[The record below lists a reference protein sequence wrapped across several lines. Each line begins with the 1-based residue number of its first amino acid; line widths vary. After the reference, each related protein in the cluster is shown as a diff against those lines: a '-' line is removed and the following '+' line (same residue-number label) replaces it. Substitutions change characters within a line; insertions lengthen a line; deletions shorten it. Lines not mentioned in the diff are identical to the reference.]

1 MKGLASLIELL
12 LWCSYSLDFFVREI
26 LNIWSEF
33 LVSIIMAWFFLNQQM
48 LSLDLSKYYSN
59 CKIFLVLLARN
70 PLVIMQCSALSTY
83 VLHCKFYSELQFGNA
98 SNYLEKLFCDSYA
111 PLSVITSEKESWLF
125 FFFPRHYIFSDIKD
139 N

>member
-1 MKGLASLIELL
+1 
-12 LWCSYSLDFFVREI
+12 
-26 LNIWSEF
+26 
-33 LVSIIMAWFFLNQQM
+33 M

-111 PLSVITSEKESWLF
+111 PLSVITSEKES
-125 FFFPRHYIFSDIKD
+125 
-139 N
+139 